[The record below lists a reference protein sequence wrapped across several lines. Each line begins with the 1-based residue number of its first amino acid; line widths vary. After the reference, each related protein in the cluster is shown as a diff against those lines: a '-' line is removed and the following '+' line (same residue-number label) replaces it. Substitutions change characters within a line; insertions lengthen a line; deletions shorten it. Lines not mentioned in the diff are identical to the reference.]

1 MPAPDQSHRR
11 PASPY
16 QHEQALARI
25 EAGVGRIAAGLQAR
39 RSAGFAARRTP
50 VSGAPAA
57 PAPTQLGD
65 ADPPWDARS
74 AEALMR
80 VHEAAEA
87 ELGDRAPTR
96 RPQPA
101 ASERPRAA
109 SSARAGVDQV
119 WLEQRLAALAATLG
133 ERLARINPDGALAAL
148 QRRLEQFEQRLEAAL
163 QGLARYGDASAL
175 LMIEAHINE
184 LNQQFAATRSELSR
198 LEVIDARLSALSQ
211 QLSAA
216 VRREEHTGGGGE
228 RGTEAGDAAPQGD
241 RQPARDTSPRDLTAS
256 LEDLLEEFCAAR
268 RRDEERSANVL
279 QGAEQALARIADRLA
294 AMEEEKDD
302 SGADGQAIETD
313 RLADVYAAGA
323 RALGQEPRAFALD
336 AADYAAPVQPAGCGD
351 DVAPALGAG
360 ERPWSERDARTFGQ
374 GRAQPPPL
382 FPSSASTSAEAR
394 DPRPRSGRRLP
405 GLLPAVMVMLF
416 ATGYLGVDGLLA
428 RASSIGLAPTLAG
441 SSRAPAADARLAIPR
456 QPLAPSGSPEGV
468 DEGLAEQAPSA
479 RRDRAEAA
487 RPLTSG
493 KASDAAGGSGAVP
506 DLPAEIGSAALR
518 LAAVAGDPLAQF
530 EVALRYAEGKG
541 VAEDPVEAA
550 AWFQRAALRGHGLA
564 QYRLGICFERG
575 SGVTAEPERAKA
587 WYRRAAAQGVAKAMH
602 NLAALNLG
610 GAGRSS
616 DYEAAAHWF
625 NEAAERGLLDSQ
637 FNLALLY
644 EQGLG
649 VEQNLLLAFHW
660 YGIAARAGDEEAAR
674 RLDRLKPQLAADQL
688 LAEEQRLNAW
698 AAREA
703 HGAGG

>member
-1 MPAPDQSHRR
+1 MPAPDQTHRR
-11 PASPY
+11 PAPPN

-25 EAGVGRIAAGLQAR
+25 AAGVGRIAAGLQAR
-39 RSAGFAARRTP
+39 RSAGFAPRRSA

-57 PAPTQLGD
+57 AQTELGA

-87 ELGDRAPTR
+87 ELGDRAPAR

-101 ASERPRAA
+101 AGERPRAA

-148 QRRLEQFEQRLEAAL
+148 QRRLEQFELRLEAAL

-198 LEVIDARLSALSQ
+198 LEIIDARLSALSQ
-211 QLSAA
+211 QLGVAA
-216 VRREEHTGGGGE
+216 RRQDCTVGTGGGGE
-228 RGTEAGDAAPQGD
+228 TGAEAGEAAPQGD
-241 RQPARDTSPRDLTAS
+241 RQAARDTNARDLTAS

-279 QGAEQALARIADRLA
+279 QGAEEALARIADRLA

-336 AADYAAPVQPAGCGD
+336 AADYAAPAQSAGCQD
-351 DVAPALGAG
+351 DIAPARGAA
-360 ERPWSERDARTFGQ
+360 ERTWTERDARAFGQ
-374 GRAQPPPL
+374 AKAQPPPL
-382 FPSSASTSAEAR
+382 FPSSAPASAEAR
-394 DPRPRSGRRLP
+394 APRPRSGWRLP
-405 GLLPAVMVMLF
+405 GLLPAVMVVLF
-416 ATGYLGVDGLLA
+416 AAGYLGVDGLLA
-428 RASSIGLAPTLAG
+428 SSIGLAPTLSG
-441 SSRAPAADARLAIPR
+441 LSRAPADDASLA
-456 QPLAPSGSPEGV
+456 SGSPEAL
-468 DEGLAEQAPSA
+468 DEKLAEHAPAA
-479 RRDRAEAA
+479 RGDRAEAA
-487 RPLTSG
+487 GLLTSAQ
-493 KASDAAGGSGAVP
+493 ASDAADASGAIP
-506 DLPAEIGSAALR
+506 DLPAEIGAAALR
-518 LAAVAGDPLAQF
+518 LAAVAGDPVAQL
-530 EVALRYAEGKG
+530 EVAMRYAEGKG
-541 VAEDPVEAA
+541 VVENPVEAA
-550 AWFQRAALRGHGLA
+550 AWFQRAALRGHPIA
-564 QYRLGICFERG
+564 QYRFGICFERG
-575 SGVTAEPERAKA
+575 IGVTTDGERAKA

-602 NLAALNLG
+602 NLAVLNLG
-610 GAGRSS
+610 GAGHSS
-616 DYEAAAHWF
+616 NYEAAAHWF
-625 NEAAERGLLDSQ
+625 NEAAERGLPDSQ

-649 VEQNLLLAFHW
+649 VEQNLLQAYHW

-674 RLDRLKPQLAADQL
+674 RRDRLKPQLAADQL
-688 LAEEQRLNAW
+688 SSEEQLLNAW

>member
-1 MPAPDQSHRR
+1 MPAPDQSHSR

-16 QHEQALARI
+16 EHEQALARI

-39 RSAGFAARRTP
+39 RSAALAARRSP
-50 VSGAPAA
+50 MSGRAA
-57 PAPTQLGD
+57 PAQTEPRD

-87 ELGDRAPTR
+87 ELGDRAPAW

-101 ASERPRAA
+101 AGARPRAA
-109 SSARAGVDQV
+109 SSARAGVDQL

-184 LNQQFAATRSELSR
+184 LNEQFAATRSELSR

-216 VRREEHTGGGGE
+216 ARQERAVDTGGGGE
-228 RGTEAGDAAPQGD
+228 AGAGAALRQGD
-241 RQPARDTSPRDLTAS
+241 RQPARDTSARDLTAS
-256 LEDLLEEFCAAR
+256 LEDLLEEFCVAR

-336 AADYAAPVQPAGCGD
+336 AADYAAPAQPAGCED
-351 DVAPALGAG
+351 DLAPATGATG
-360 ERPWSERDARTFGQ
+360 ERTWTEREARAFAQAT
-374 GRAQPPPL
+374 AQPPPV
-382 FPSSASTSAEAR
+382 FPTAAPASPEAR
-394 DPRPRSGRRLP
+394 TPRRRFGRRLP
-405 GLLPAVMVMLF
+405 GLLPAVMVALF
-416 ATGYLGVDGLLA
+416 ATGYLAVDGLLA
-428 RASSIGLAPTLAG
+428 HASSIGLALPLPG
-441 SSRAPAADARLAIPR
+441 LSPAPAADARLGPSESPEAVGEELAENPAAPAGASGAIPN
-456 QPLAPSGSPEGV
+456 
-468 DEGLAEQAPSA
+468 
-479 RRDRAEAA
+479 
-487 RPLTSG
+487 
-493 KASDAAGGSGAVP
+493 
-506 DLPAEIGSAALR
+506 LPAEIGPAALR
-518 LAAVAGDPLAQF
+518 LAAVAGDPVAQF
-530 EVALRYAEGKG
+530 EIAMRYAEGKG
-541 VAEDPVEAA
+541 VTADSIEAA
-550 AWFQRAALRGHGLA
+550 AWLQRAALRGHGPA
-564 QYRLGICFERG
+564 QYQLGIAFERG
-575 SGVTAEPERAKA
+575 TGVTADPERAKA

-602 NLAALNLG
+602 NLAVLNLG
-610 GAGRSS
+610 GPGRSS
-616 DYEAAAHWF
+616 NYQAAAHWF
-625 NEAAERGLLDSQ
+625 NEAAARGLLDSQ

-649 VEQNLLLAFHW
+649 VDQNLLEAYHW

-674 RLDRLKPQLAADQL
+674 RLDRLKPRLAADQL
-688 LAEEQRLNAW
+688 SAEEQRLGEW
-698 AAREA
+698 SAREA